1 MSAYALGAYVNDASR
16 LPSLLNIRPDDL
28 LYFNTNGT
36 VRNPACFLAV
46 NHAHKEYSIL
56 YLYLLE
62 LLLRS
67 VERLRP
73 LMRCEI

>member
-16 LPSLLNIRPDDL
+16 LPSLLSIRPGDL
-28 LYFNTNGT
+28 LYFNSNGT

-46 NHAHKEYSIL
+46 NHTHKEYSL
-56 YLYLLE
+56 RYLYLLE